1 MNKSLLTFI
10 FLVFSAG
17 LFAQSPN
24 AFNYQ
29 AALRDSQGAFLN
41 NQSVGLKIEIENS
54 TGVIY
59 TEESVVQ
66 TNAFGI
72 INVQVGVNPSSSS
85 NTFADIDWSQGPYS
99 IKTSVD
105 PSGGQNYQF
114 NSTSDILS
122 VPYAKYASNVFS
134 GDFTDLTNVPVL
146 DSSDSNELQTL
157 SINGNILEVSNGNS
171 VQLPIS
177 GDNDTLNEIQSIL
190 LTPAGYLK
198 LSKSMDSVYS
208 YVNYDSIAFKL
219 LQDTSFTSAFSG
231 NGYGFECVDMGIS
244 VACYSL
250 GIDSSITLKPND
262 SYTYSLSTRHTT
274 NSSTISQQVNW
285 RKFRLTGIDTSNFE
299 GLVLKYKRNTGAG
312 NQDIM
317 VSLDPS
323 LVNGAAYFYIYSYQS
338 RQDKSCGTS
347 NGGSCVYLGRLT
359 SVPAAN
365 TWYVTVDCWTG
376 SNSTGGNDIEI
387 LIKDGNSYKNTGV
400 MFDISVQN

>member
-1 MNKSLLTFI
+1 MNKSLLTLI

-29 AALRDSQGAFLN
+29 AALRDNQGALLD

-54 TGVIY
+54 TGVVY
-59 TEESVVQ
+59 TEESVVL

-72 INVQVGVNPSSSS
+72 INVHVGVNPSSSS
-85 NTFADIDWSQGPYS
+85 NTFADIDWGQGPYS
-99 IKTSVD
+99 LKTYVD
-105 PSGGQNYQF
+105 PNGGQNYQF

-157 SINGNILEVSNGNS
+157 SINGNTLDISNGNS

-177 GDNDTLNEIQSIL
+177 GDNDTLNEIQSIQI
-190 LTPAGYLK
+190 TPLGYLK
-198 LSKSMDSVYS
+198 LSKSTDSVYS
-208 YVNYDSIAFKL
+208 YINYDSIADNL

-231 NGYGFECVDMGIS
+231 NGYSLECVDMGVS

-250 GIDSSITLKPND
+250 GIDSIITLKPSD
-262 SYTYSLSTRHTT
+262 SYTYSLSTRHST
-274 NSSTISQQVNW
+274 NSSTVSQQVNW
-285 RKFRLTGIDTSNFE
+285 RKFRLTGIDTSSFE
-299 GLVLKYKRNTGAG
+299 GLVLKYEDN
-312 NQDIM
+312 M
-317 VSLDPS
+317 VSIDPS
-323 LVNGAAYFYIYSYQS
+323 LVNGVAYFYIYAYQS

-347 NGGSCVYLGRLT
+347 NGGSCVYNGRLT

-365 TWYVTVDCWTG
+365 TWYVTVDCWTS
-376 SNSTGGNDIEI
+376 SNSTGASDIEI

-400 MFDISVQN
+400 MFDISVQ